1 MRTPMKLFAVCMALL
16 LAMSGTCSCAEKSN
30 GWDMAYAALEQKTG
44 YTRDQLIES
53 QLVFEDGEWLFSV
66 IIKDHPEDEDGL
78 LIGEM
83 DSNGTLI
90 NLSGPEKINLDT
102 QLENDL
108 KSCFNREDCWRCLAE
123 VCQRWEKKLNV
134 LSEEQKST
142 IWKRYI
148 KTVERGI
155 MLPPEDALA
164 FPTAYETALKK
175 AAAAEGWTEEMIHMF
190 RHCISAYY
198 VLDGTPVW
206 FIYLEQHSWFE
217 PEYESDADMNQY
229 EKKLNAAFAGLN
241 QEPPIKI
248 GILID
253 AYTGELIEKPMLDYI
268 PEEYHYLDFLI
279 RTDEAVASIC
289 SNGLV

>member
-1 MRTPMKLFAVCMALL
+1 MRTPMKFFAVCMTLL
-16 LAMSGTCSCAEKSN
+16 LAMSGTCACAEESD
-30 GWDMAYAALEQKTG
+30 GWGMAYAALEKETG

-83 DSNGTLI
+83 DSDGNLI

-123 VCQRWEKKLNV
+123 VCQRWDKKLNA

-142 IWKRYI
+142 IWERYL

-155 MLPPEDALA
+155 TFPPEDALD
-164 FPTAYETALKK
+164 FSTAYETALKK
-175 AAAAEGWTEEMIHMF
+175 AAEAEGWTEEMIHMF
-190 RHCISAYY
+190 RHVISAYY
-198 VLDGTPVW
+198 VLDGSPVW
-206 FIYLEQHSWFE
+206 FIYLEQHFWFE
-217 PEYESDADMNQY
+217 PEYESDADMNKY
-229 EKKLNAAFAGLN
+229 EKELNAAFAGLN

-253 AYTGELIEKPMLDYI
+253 AYTGELMEKPMLDYV

-279 RTDEAVASIC
+279 RTDEAVASIHT
-289 SNGLV
+289 NE